1 MSNTSNALW
10 DKLVTPVIIMVL
22 GFLATWVFSINSDMA
37 VMKQSMIRVDS
48 VITEQRNMEKL
59 IVLLEAQT
67 KNNAELAIEVKNGQQ
82 KMNDAIVELR
92 ISLSKLSSMLPNNS
106 ENERPSRSSR

>member
-1 MSNTSNALW
+1 MSNNSNALW

-37 VMKQSMIRVDS
+37 VIKQSMNRVDS
-48 VITEQRNMEKL
+48 VISEQRNMEKM
-59 IVLLEAQT
+59 IVLLEAQN
-67 KNNAELAIEVKNGQQ
+67 KNNADLAVEVKNGQQ

-92 ISLSKLSSMLPNNS
+92 ISLTKLSSMLP
-106 ENERPSRSSR
+106 EQPERVESRTHR

>member
-1 MSNTSNALW
+1 MSNNSNALW

-37 VMKQSMIRVDS
+37 VIKQSMNRVDS
-48 VITEQRNMEKL
+48 VISEQRNMEKM
-59 IVLLEAQT
+59 IVLLEAQN
-67 KNNAELAIEVKNGQQ
+67 KNNADLAVEVKNGQQ

-92 ISLSKLSSMLPNNS
+92 ISLTKLSSMLP
-106 ENERPSRSSR
+106 EQPDRPPARNPR